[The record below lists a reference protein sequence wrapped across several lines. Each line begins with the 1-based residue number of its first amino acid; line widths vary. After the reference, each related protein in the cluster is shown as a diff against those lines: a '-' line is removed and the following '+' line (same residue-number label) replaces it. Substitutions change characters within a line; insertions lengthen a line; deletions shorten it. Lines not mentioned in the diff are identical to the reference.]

1 MTNEQLQ
8 ELITRICNNPNL
20 QSAQRRK
27 DVNRLLHEL
36 SQLPGLYKYSHP
48 LYLEALDQTLLWVS
62 QNICKFQPKQP
73 NLPLRT
79 SLRKWINSYIYWRMR
94 DLYVEQAQ
102 QDHDM
107 VSLDVPINDDSENP
121 LKLLDQL
128 SVKGFYIPTG
138 DGFECYIEKCQR
150 QRIQKII
157 EQLERYVEED
167 PEGRLKSCHPRQH
180 PNCNCQFLCQR
191 LLFQYPPDKKTKIS
205 RELGINYNNLQA
217 FWKRKKCQQLLQ
229 QILEELGYSK
239 DE

>member
-20 QSAQRRK
+20 QSAERRK

-62 QNICKFQPKQP
+62 QNICKFRQQP

-79 SLRKWINSYIYWRMR
+79 SLRKWINGNLYWRIK
-94 DLYVEQAQ
+94 DLDIRQAQ
-102 QDHDM
+102 QDHRM
-107 VSLDVPINDDSENP
+107 VSLNTRINDDSENP
-121 LKLLDQL
+121 LELLDLL
-128 SVKGFYIPTG
+128 SDQGFNIPDL
-138 DGFECYIEKCQR
+138 DGFDCYIEKCRR
-150 QRIQKII
+150 QETQKII